1 MEKQTYINGLGQKY
15 TFELIDDNKIIW
27 KGDFDN
33 CKCIMDYSEGCSD
46 QSYLFVNPIG
56 GPHIKVGTLMM
67 YISSE
72 FVGFEVSEIE
82 WDWTLGVVIKCNK
95 HNNDDLGEH
104 FHLQDRDII
113 GGII

>member
-27 KGDFDN
+27 KGDFNN
-33 CKCIMDYSEGCSD
+33 CKCSMN
-46 QSYLFVNPIG
+46 QNQNYLFINPIG
-56 GPHIKVGTLMM
+56 GPHIKIGTLMM
-67 YISSE
+67 YMSSE
-72 FVGFEVSEIE
+72 FVGLEVCGIELNNKSEVI
-82 WDWTLGVVIKCNK
+82 IKCNK
-95 HNNDDLGEH
+95 HNNDDLGEY